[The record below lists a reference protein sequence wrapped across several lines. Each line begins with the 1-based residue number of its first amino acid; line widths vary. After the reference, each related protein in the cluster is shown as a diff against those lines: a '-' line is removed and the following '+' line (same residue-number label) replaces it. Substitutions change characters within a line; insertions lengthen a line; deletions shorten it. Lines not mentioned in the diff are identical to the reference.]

1 MSESLFTKLMNMKPG
16 NFPEQVISC
25 PFLDNAAMV
34 GLIPIGSSQKR
45 DSQQERREAR
55 AYKLILEARARE
67 KWERMRERI
76 ESERE

>member
-34 GLIPIGSSQKR
+34 GLIPIGSCIHTHIHKTHAYIHTYIHKCMLTDRQTKR
-45 DSQQERREAR
+45 
-55 AYKLILEARARE
+55 
-67 KWERMRERI
+67 
-76 ESERE
+76 ESERERNKET